1 MHAEHQG
8 VRQLGS
14 KLLAGGL
21 SAGVVLLWWPMF
33 FPTDSVSTWLGR
45 GIVWTLVFELLLV
58 ALSPFE
64 LALWNTHRGER
75 ISQRVEA
82 KRALLDHESPKRRIG
97 RRAALAITAL
107 ALPLALITLGVS
119 SHIPTSHAATP
130 PKVTQVTRVVRVVK
144 PVRVQRVVK
153 IRTVSEPVPVV
164 SQSTY
169 SAPAAAVRTPR
180 RKKQASAP
188 TKHVS
193 TPTTPAPQAHV
204 KAPVQE
210 TAPTTQT
217 GDSPPATQNQ
227 SPLPSVDQSGAA
239 AQPTT

>member
-1 MHAEHQG
+1 VHAEHPG

-33 FPTDSVSTWLGR
+33 FPTDSVTTWLCR

-107 ALPLALITLGVS
+107 ALPLALIAVGVS
-119 SHIPTSHAATP
+119 SHIPTGHAATP
-130 PKVTQVTRVVRVVK
+130 PKVMQVTRVVRVVK

-153 IRTVSEPVPVV
+153 IRTVSQPVPVV

-169 SAPAAAVRTPR
+169 TAPAAAVRKRTH
-180 RKKQASAP
+180 KHASAP

-193 TPTTPAPQAHV
+193 APATPAPQAHV
-204 KAPVQE
+204 KAPVQQ

-227 SPLPSVDQSGAA
+227 SPLPAADHSGAA